1 MKKDQCGRCV
11 YFYQHYI
18 LDSPRCATVNCA
30 HCVKPRIKHRKP
42 DTPACEYFQE
52 CTDTDLPDRSRVIDF
67 LTTIFLEEILK
78 KVLPPEIKEDDRFDE
93 TEEATGF

>member
-1 MKKDQCGRCV
+1 M
-11 YFYQHYI
+11 
-18 LDSPRCATVNCA
+18 
-30 HCVKPRIKHRKP
+30 
-42 DTPACEYFQE
+42 PACEYFQE